1 MTVSILMRVH
11 PMRRRDFLGAL
22 GGAAAAGPVAA
33 LAQTSGAVHR
43 VGLLDAGPPLGDAS
57 PIVEGLGAGFARRG
71 YAVGRDLVF
80 ERRAA
85 LGHVERLPQ
94 LVQELAASGAQ
105 LIVTSGYPAALAA
118 KQHTTIPVV
127 VTNAGD
133 PVATGLVQSLA
144 HPGGHVTGISEIASE
159 LSAKRLQLLTET
171 VPKVRKVAMLWNAD
185 DLGMTLRYRAAD
197 KAAQILRI
205 KVEALGVREPDDFA
219 AAFAAMTRDPPD
231 AILMVTDAL
240 TLLNHKKV
248 FDFAAAHRLAAIY
261 EFDFLVRDGGLMSYG
276 PDMAELYDRAA
287 GLADRFLKGAS
298 PADLPLEEPTRLRF
312 AINLKTA
319 QAIGLTVPAMVLAQ
333 ADEIIQ

>member
-1 MTVSILMRVH
+1 
-11 PMRRRDFLGAL
+11 MRRRDFIAVL
-22 GGAAAAGPVAA
+22 GGAAAAAPVAA
-33 LAQTSGAVHR
+33 FAQASEAIRR
-43 VGLLDAGPPLGDAS
+43 VGLLGSGAPLGDAS
-57 PIVEGLGAGFARRG
+57 PVIEGLGAGFARRG
-71 YAVGRDLVF
+71 YTLGRDLVF

-85 LGHVERLPQ
+85 LGHVERLPR
-94 LVQELAASGAQ
+94 LVQELAAGGAR

-118 KQHTTIPVV
+118 KQHATVPVV

-133 PVATGLVQSLA
+133 PVATGLVHSLA
-144 HPGGHVTGISEIASE
+144 HPGGHVTGISEISSE

-185 DLGMTLRYRAAD
+185 DLGMSLRYRAAD
-197 KAAQILRI
+197 KAAQVLRI
-205 KVEALGVREPDDFA
+205 EVEPLGVREPDDFA

-240 TLLNHKKV
+240 TVLNHKKV
-248 FDFAAAHRLAAIY
+248 FDFAAAHRLPAIY

-287 GLADRFLKGAS
+287 GLADRILKGAS
-298 PADLPLEEPTRLRF
+298 PADLPLEEPTRFRF

-319 QAIGLTVPAMVLAQ
+319 QAIGLRAPAMVLAQ
-333 ADEIIQ
+333 ADEVIE

>member
-1 MTVSILMRVH
+1 
-11 PMRRRDFLGAL
+11 MRRRDFIAVL

-33 LAQTSGAVHR
+33 LAQTSGAVRR
-43 VGLLDAGPPLGDAS
+43 VGLLGAGPPLGDAS
-57 PIVEGLGAGFARRG
+57 PMVKGLGAGFAKRG
-71 YAVGRDLVF
+71 YTLGRDLVF

-94 LVQELAASGAQ
+94 LVQELVASGAQ
-105 LIVTSGYPAALAA
+105 LIVTSGYPAVLAA
-118 KQHTTIPVV
+118 KQHATIPVV

-133 PVATGLVQSLA
+133 PVATGLVHSLA
-144 HPGGHVTGISEIASE
+144 RPGGHVTGISEIASE

-197 KAAQILRI
+197 RAAQILHI
-205 KVEALGVREPDDFA
+205 TVEALGVREPDDFA

-231 AILMVTDAL
+231 ALLMVTDAL
-240 TLLNHKKV
+240 TVLNHKGV
-248 FDFAAAHRLAAIY
+248 FDFAAAHHLPAIY

-287 GLADRFLKGAS
+287 GLAARILKGAN
-298 PADLPLEEPTRLRF
+298 PADLPLEEPTRFRF

-319 QAIGLTVPAMVLAQ
+319 QALGLTVPTMVLAQ
-333 ADEIIQ
+333 ADEVIQ